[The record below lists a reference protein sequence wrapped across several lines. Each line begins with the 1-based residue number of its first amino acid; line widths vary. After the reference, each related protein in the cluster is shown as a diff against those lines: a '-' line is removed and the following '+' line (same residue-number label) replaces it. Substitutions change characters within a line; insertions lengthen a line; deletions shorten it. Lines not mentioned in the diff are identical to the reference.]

1 MYKSTNDPWKSKRR
15 DLWYLGYTRH
25 LAKSTRLNQPNDC
38 ISADVTCT
46 GLVGGGV
53 YVYTRRV
60 QQGARLI
67 RARPRPGPMT
77 MLNKSCSIC
86 TCNPRSLHWLNP

>member
-53 YVYTRRV
+53 YVRTYIHA
-60 QQGARLI
+60 GC
-67 RARPRPGPMT
+67 
-77 MLNKSCSIC
+77 NKGHDLSEHD
-86 TCNPRSLHWLNP
+86 PDQVL